1 MISNFCYDVYTVFW
15 RDWVVFKKI
24 FFKFLCSRMITP
36 FLYIYAFGIGLG
48 RNVSVDGGSY
58 LSFLIPGMIALNS
71 MNISF
76 NTIAAPLNMSR
87 IYHHTL
93 ETYLISP
100 ISGAAF
106 VFGKVLSGTVR
117 GLISSVIIVL
127 IAELLGVHLYLGGWF
142 IPVLVLNCFVFAA
155 LAVVAAM
162 TIDSHEE
169 MSSFSTYVLVPMSF
183 LCGTFFKADSFPEII
198 KWSLSILPL
207 TPASSALRAA
217 ANKMPVEWH
226 WPVIM
231 AIYFLI
237 FFSYACHLLKMKKE
251 E

>member
-1 MISNFCYDVYTVFW
+1 MISNFFYDVYTVFW

-36 FLYIYAFGIGLG
+36 FLYIFAFGIGLG
-48 RNVSVDGGSY
+48 KNVSVDGGSY
-58 LSFLIPGMIALNS
+58 LNFLIPGMIALNS

-76 NTIAAPLNMSR
+76 NTIAAPWNMFCM
-87 IYHHTL
+87 YPHTL

-106 VFGKVLSGTVR
+106 VFGKILSGTVR
-117 GLISSVIIVL
+117 GLISSVVIVI
-127 IAELLGVHLYLGGWF
+127 IAELLGVHLYLGDWF
-142 IPVLVLNCFVFAA
+142 IPILILNCFVFAS

-183 LCGTFFKADSFPEII
+183 LCGTFFKADSFPTVI
-198 KWSLSILPL
+198 KGFLSILPL
-207 TPASSALRAA
+207 TPASSALRAS
-217 ANKMPVEWH
+217 ANKMPIEWY

-231 AIYFLI
+231 FAYFFI

>member
-36 FLYIYAFGIGLG
+36 FLYIFAFGIGLG

-76 NTIAAPLNMSR
+76 NTIAAPLNMAR

-183 LCGTFFKADSFPEII
+183 LCGTFF
-198 KWSLSILPL
+198 
-207 TPASSALRAA
+207 R
-217 ANKMPVEWH
+217 
-226 WPVIM
+226 
-231 AIYFLI
+231 
-237 FFSYACHLLKMKKE
+237 
-251 E
+251 

>member
-1 MISNFCYDVYTVFW
+1 MISNFFYDVYTVFW

-36 FLYIYAFGIGLG
+36 FLYIFAFGIGLG
-48 RNVSVDGGSY
+48 KNVSVDGGSY
-58 LSFLIPGMIALNS
+58 LNFLIPGMIALNS

-106 VFGKVLSGTVR
+106 VFGKILSGTVR
-117 GLISSVIIVL
+117 GLISSVVIVI
-127 IAELLGVHLYLGGWF
+127 IAELLGVHLYLGDWF
-142 IPVLVLNCFVFAA
+142 IHILILNCFVFAS

-162 TIDSHEE
+162 TIDSHEY
-169 MSSFSTYVLVPMSF
+169 MSSFSNFVFVPMSF
-183 LCGTFFKADSFPEII
+183 LCGKFYKAYIFTKLI
-198 KWSLSILPL
+198 KGI
-207 TPASSALRAA
+207 
-217 ANKMPVEWH
+217 
-226 WPVIM
+226 
-231 AIYFLI
+231 
-237 FFSYACHLLKMKKE
+237 
-251 E
+251 